1 MIIKSVLSYNELMEL
16 KLDYSNL
23 LNGYNDEI
31 LKEITEI
38 LSSLNE
44 NMKISIQKSNIN
56 PSLVYNLNKF
66 RIINL

>member
-16 KLDYSNL
+16 KLDHSNL

>member
-1 MIIKSVLSYNELMEL
+1 MEL
-16 KLDYSNL
+16 KLDHSNL

>member
-16 KLDYSNL
+16 KLDHSNL

-31 LKEITEI
+31 LKEIIEI

>member
-1 MIIKSVLSYNELMEL
+1 MIIKSVLSYNELVEL
-16 KLDYSNL
+16 KLDHSNL